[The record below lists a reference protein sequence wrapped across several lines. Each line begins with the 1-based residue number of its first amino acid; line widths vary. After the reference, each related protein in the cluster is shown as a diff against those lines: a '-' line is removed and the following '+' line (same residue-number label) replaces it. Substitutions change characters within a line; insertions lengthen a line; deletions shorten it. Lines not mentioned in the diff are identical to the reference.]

1 MAKLNPII
9 DMIFRSNKIFHV
21 NIFTFRFYL
30 THGSMIN
37 GIKNQDALENSIKY
51 IKKVLETIENGTV
64 NSYIGLS

>member
-1 MAKLNPII
+1 
-9 DMIFRSNKIFHV
+9 
-21 NIFTFRFYL
+21 
-30 THGSMIN
+30 MIN